1 MTSQNILWWDY
12 LVIAVYILGIFFL
25 AFMSGRKTLQMD
37 DSKDLIYEQYLA
49 GKSLTFWESMASI
62 IATEVS
68 ALTFLG
74 IPAFAYGKDFSF
86 IQIYMGALFGRIV
99 IAFIFLPR
107 IYNRGLTV
115 YSTMAE
121 ENGTKNGQ
129 RFTAV
134 FYFINKIL
142 AVGVRLFSGSILVA
156 EFFNLSIY
164 TAVFIICVITFFYTL
179 IGGLKAVVRT
189 DMVQMGLFILG
200 GLVAHYIIPDVDGRS
215 WGELITIASEAD
227 KTSFFQWSN
236 PWPFVTGVIGGILFD
251 MATHGVDQD
260 FAQRLTANH
269 SLKSAQKAII
279 TSTFLSIAVGLLFLS
294 IGALLWS
301 HYQTFTPP
309 GISNDKLFAYFITE
323 HFPTGLKGLMVAG
336 VLAAT
341 MSTLDSTI
349 NALSACFYN
358 DIIHH
363 RTHEKHKVSTFYKR
377 DTLIITLM
385 LMIIAFIAS
394 TSDGLLVFGL
404 KITSWTA
411 GSLLALF
418 FSAVIW
424 QKWMKTRLDAKA
436 VFGAYFFGIA
446 GVYLNNNVLAW
457 PWQWNVYFGFV
468 FAIIYLTL
476 LPKLAFSR
484 PHEHSA

>member
-1 MTSQNILWWDY
+1 MLSNSISLADY
-12 LVIAVYILGIFFL
+12 TVIAIYILGIFFL
-25 AFMSGRKTLQMD
+25 AFYSGRKKGSYTE
-37 DSKDLIYEQYLA
+37 SNDLIFEQYLA
-49 GKSLTFWESMASI
+49 GKSLTFWESLSSI

-86 IQIYMGALFGRIV
+86 IQIYMGALIGRFLIATV
-99 IAFIFLPR
+99 ILPK
-107 IYNRGLTV
+107 IYNDDITI
-115 YSTMAE
+115 YSTMAKN
-121 ENGTKNGQ
+121 NGTINGQ
-129 RFTAV
+129 RFTAI
-134 FYFINKIL
+134 FFFLNKIL

-164 TAVFIICVITFFYTL
+164 TAVFVICIITFFYTL

-189 DMVQMGLFILG
+189 DMVQMGLFITG
-200 GLVAHYIIPDVDGRS
+200 GIVAHYVIPQVDGRS
-215 WGELITIASEAD
+215 WNELMSIAANAD
-227 KTSFFQWSN
+227 KTSFFDFSN
-236 PWPFVTGVIGGILFD
+236 PWPFFTGVIGGILFD

-260 FAQRLTANH
+260 FVQRLTANK

-279 TSTFLSIAVGLLFLS
+279 FSTFLSISVGLLFLS

-301 HYQTFTPP
+301 HYQSFTPP
-309 GISNDKLFAYFITE
+309 DIGNDQLFAYFITTY
-323 HFPTGLKGLMVAG
+323 FPTGLKGLMVAG

-363 RTHEKHKVSTFYKR
+363 RSHNQDQIGRYYKIDTF
-377 DTLIITLM
+377 IITFLLM
-385 LMIIAFIAS
+385 MIAFVAS
-394 TSDGLLVFGL
+394 SSDGLLLLGL

-418 FSAVIW
+418 FASVVWQKCLKTSLDTKAVI
-424 QKWMKTRLDAKA
+424 
-436 VFGAYFFGIA
+436 GAYIFGIS
-446 GVYLNNNVLAW
+446 GVYLNNNILSWA
-457 PWQWNVYFGFV
+457 WQWNVYFGFT
-468 FAIIYLTL
+468 FAIIFLAL

-484 PHEHSA
+484 D